1 MKILILTIMIV
12 GAIFVLGMAMYDGW
26 KHRHDPT
33 E

>member
-1 MKILILTIMIV
+1 MKILILIMIV
-12 GAIFVLGMAMYDGW
+12 GAVFVLGMAIYDGW